1 MQVRLTGEGETG
13 INGGP
18 PGNLYVDVEVTKHPF
33 FERHGANLLLN
44 FPINFAQATLG
55 TKVKIPII
63 GGIESLNVPAG
74 TQPGSVLRIKGKGMP
89 HIRSNKRGDILIQ
102 ISLEVPTNLNSD
114 QRKALEDLITTMSWE
129 TSQEA
134 KEQNLLDK
142 LKNAFS

>member
-18 PGNLYVDVEVTKHPF
+18 PGNLYVYVEVKKHPF
-33 FERHGANLLLN
+33 FERDGANLLLN

-114 QRKALEDLITTMSWE
+114 QHKALEDLITTMSWD